1 MSYFVQIII
10 KHENVSGPD
19 DNYAGAGCEISSLK
33 VIAGEVPKAI
43 VLSSAL
49 FAEEDR
55 GVAALPL
62 VSAGVGAGDMPA
74 GLCEPTC
81 EATLNWGGLKEL
93 K

>member
-1 MSYFVQIII
+1 MFYFVQFII
-10 KHENVSGPD
+10 KHENISGSD

-33 VIAGEVPKAI
+33 VTAGEVPKVI

-49 FAEEDR
+49 FAEDDR

-74 GLCEPTC
+74 VLCEPTC
-81 EATLNWGGLKEL
+81 EAALNW
-93 K
+93 